1 MQREMQQLTEEQQMS
16 ARPSMDNNDVPL
28 HSSSR
33 LTIGALQQDASASM
47 NMDKENSGNT
57 SGDNSMFMRIS
68 NGLIQMKNRVV
79 EKASQ
84 ITFELYGTYSNEYS
98 KVVKDVFNESY
109 FLEAWI
115 TEMLTTKQKRTPEEE
130 ILLGKLSRISKFLHE
145 NILGIVMSDILVLI
159 EFYYM

>member
-1 MQREMQQLTEEQQMS
+1 
-16 ARPSMDNNDVPL
+16 
-28 HSSSR
+28 
-33 LTIGALQQDASASM
+33 
-47 NMDKENSGNT
+47 
-57 SGDNSMFMRIS
+57 MFMRIS

-159 EFYYM
+159 EFYYMQKT